1 MTLKAFK
8 TYFKL
13 HAKTI
18 GLIIVIG
25 LILILHIS
33 SATKS
38 KTIAQLLLK
47 IKQTKLTNDIAII
60 QHTISVNNASIS
72 GLDKNNA
79 QATATISAV
88 ESANA
93 IAQSKLK
100 DRALSLSDL
109 AKQYQQ
115 LN

>member
-8 TYFKL
+8 TYCKL

-47 IKQTKLTNDIAII
+47 IKMAKVTNDVATI
-60 QHTISVNNASIS
+60 QHTISVNNDSIS
-72 GLDKNNA
+72 GLDKSNA
-79 QATATISAV
+79 QAITTISAV

-100 DRALSLSDL
+100 DRALSLNDL